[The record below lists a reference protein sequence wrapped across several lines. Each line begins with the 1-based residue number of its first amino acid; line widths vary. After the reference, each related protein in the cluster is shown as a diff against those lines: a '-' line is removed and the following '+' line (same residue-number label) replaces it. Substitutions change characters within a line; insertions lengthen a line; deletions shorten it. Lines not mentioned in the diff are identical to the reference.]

1 MVSHASRRRAS
12 HFLLSRGYSRNL
24 SCRVVTL
31 SRSSSRKEPAERR
44 PELAAAVVKEAQE
57 NPRYGYRRVH
67 AVLLCKGLRVN
78 LKAVHRIWR
87 IEGLTLSTRK
97 KRKVHASD
105 RSAAPTAPN
114 QVWSM
119 DFAHDRLENG
129 RQVRILGVLD
139 AYTRECLCLK
149 AAPSLSAAAVAKELG
164 WLFLIHGRPT
174 SIRSDNGP
182 EFRASLLA
190 KRLEPHQVRQEFI
203 EPGSPW
209 QNGHIESFFGKL
221 RDELLSCELFTCGE
235 EVQTRLCEFQ
245 DHYNTYRPH
254 SGLGGLTPARFRKE
268 LLTQSSRKEE
278 EIVTI

>member
-1 MVSHASRRRAS
+1 MVSPASRRRAS
-12 HFLLSRGYSRNL
+12 QFLLLRGYSRKL
-24 SCRVVTL
+24 SCQVVGL
-31 SRSSSRKEPAERR
+31 SRSASRQEPTERR
-44 PELAAAVVKEAQE
+44 PELASAVLQGAQD

-67 AVLLCKGLRVN
+67 ALLRGKGLRVN

-87 IEGLTLSTRK
+87 IEGLTLASRK
-97 KRKVHASD
+97 KRKVLASV
-105 RSAAPTAPN
+105 RSDAPTGPN

-139 AYTRECLCLK
+139 AFTRECLCLK

-164 WLFLIHGRPT
+164 WLFLIHGRPAC
-174 SIRSDNGP
+174 IRSDNGP

-190 KRLEPHQVRQEFI
+190 RRLEPHRVRQEFI

-245 DHYNTYRPH
+245 EHYNNHRPH
-254 SGLGGLTPARFRKE
+254 SGLGGLSPAQFKNE
-268 LLTQSSRKEE
+268 LLTQTSNKEE
-278 EIVTI
+278 ETVTL